1 MPSHSIYE
9 NERNPRNKS
18 DTTNEQDF
26 VNQTFYRSQ
35 LFSKYQNIS
44 DVNFTVSYCLT
55 PTDLMMSPKYMLWYK
70 GISNI
75 ILTGLLPF
83 ILLAY
88 LNFRVHKAA
97 KSAFQTGEK
106 LFLTTLEL
114 NTPRLVH
121 CGRTCSS
128 SAINVLTT
136 NRSLN
141 SNGNGS
147 SIPRNA
153 ISHQNICITNG
164 SAHDDLPRK
173 HYNQGPGQ
181 KNKKHRQTH
190 ILFSIVVCFFV
201 CHTVRL
207 YLDVEELLNSEER
220 KRVIDESVKLDT
232 FCSGIPFGSMIT
244 NDVLHLLLQV
254 SSSITFFIYLSF
266 SKQFKKTSKAMLIS
280 IGRYFNLHKLWSQ
293 TVIIAGSYRY
303 QSSINTHTTSS
314 FRNPPM
320 TFKRNREN
328 RQSGALSR
336 QTTQPDVDDEA
347 IIKQNSIPNPPVF
360 S

>member
-1 MPSHSIYE
+1 M
-9 NERNPRNKS
+9 
-18 DTTNEQDF
+18 
-26 VNQTFYRSQ
+26 
-35 LFSKYQNIS
+35 
-44 DVNFTVSYCLT
+44 
-55 PTDLMMSPKYMLWYK
+55 
-70 GISNI
+70 
-75 ILTGLLPF
+75 
-83 ILLAY
+83 
-88 LNFRVHKAA
+88 
-97 KSAFQTGEK
+97 
-106 LFLTTLEL
+106 
-114 NTPRLVH
+114 
-121 CGRTCSS
+121 
-128 SAINVLTT
+128 
-136 NRSLN
+136 
-141 SNGNGS
+141 
-147 SIPRNA
+147 
-153 ISHQNICITNG
+153 
-164 SAHDDLPRK
+164 
-173 HYNQGPGQ
+173 
-181 KNKKHRQTH
+181 
-190 ILFSIVVCFFV
+190 

-347 IIKQNSIPNPPVF
+347 IIKQNSIPNPPVL
-360 S
+360 SLEPTR